1 MSGTPAAASAL
12 AGLYAGMGEA
22 EKAAGVVV
30 KAAEAARRG
39 DHVSVYQYTF
49 FLFLFEAFYLSGR
62 IYSIPHGL
70 DDGSLFL
77 YLPLS
82 GEAWGRTG

>member
-39 DHVSVYQYTF
+39 EHVRQCARSSVSGHVWYHMVRRCSR
-49 FLFLFEAFYLSGR
+49 LFWRVRS
-62 IYSIPHGL
+62 
-70 DDGSLFL
+70 
-77 YLPLS
+77 PLK
-82 GEAWGRTG
+82 AWAVQAVSEF